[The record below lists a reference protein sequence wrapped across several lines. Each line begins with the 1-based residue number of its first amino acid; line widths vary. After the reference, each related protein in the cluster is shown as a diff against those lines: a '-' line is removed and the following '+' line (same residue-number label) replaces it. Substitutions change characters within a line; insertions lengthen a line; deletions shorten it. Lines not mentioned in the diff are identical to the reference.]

1 MRYYKEVCC
10 TYFPKIRIRQQ
21 MIRKEDIMKSE
32 RKKIKILKHKKLIL
46 ALIILL
52 AALAAAVYLKFYN
65 NSPEFSTKYLMNQL
79 EKSGELTTTKLTI
92 TGVGKYTDEGIAI
105 INKADFRMIYKA
117 TIRAGID
124 ITKTKININ
133 KAKKKVIVT
142 LPDAEIFEAHVDP
155 GSIEYLDEKLALFN
169 TDAKEDSD
177 RAQAMAEKDALKT
190 FAETGFLETANTQSE
205 DLIKGILA

>member
-1 MRYYKEVCC
+1 
-10 TYFPKIRIRQQ
+10 
-21 MIRKEDIMKSE
+21 MKSE